1 MGTFGIDL
9 SSLTGT
15 TGIDVNTLVAQLSYV
30 ARAPERVWQN
40 HQQGLQVQIN
50 ALTELNTG
58 LADLLTKI
66 NNMKD
71 LTGGLGAVLTTS
83 SDSAVVNATATPG
96 AVIGTHTVIVNTLA
110 TTASYYSAAVATGDT
125 ALNNGSFT
133 IQLGSNAPTTITIDS
148 TNNTLNKLAASINS
162 ANLGVTANV
171 TTDVSGARLAL
182 VANTSGASSD
192 ITITNDTSGMGF
204 TKAASGKDATLTV
217 DGVPITSSSN
227 TVTGVIPNV
236 SFSLSAAAPGEQVAI
251 GISPDTEAAVQ
262 AVTDFVDSYNTIAK
276 QMADGFRV
284 DTTSHRAGAL
294 VGDTSADILQ
304 QHLLDMSTYSVG
316 GAGAF
321 TTLRSLGIT
330 IGNDGTMAVDKN
342 ALTKAANSDY
352 ANFKNFFQSTDGFAS
367 FFSKRLTEET
377 SPTQGLVSVDMK
389 GLQATQQSLQKQVD
403 DFEQFLLAQQQQWQ
417 KQYEQANIILQQLP
431 QLQKQIESQLGTLS
445 TSSSK

>member
-15 TGIDVNTLVAQLSYV
+15 TGIDVNTLVAQLTYA

-40 HQQGLQVQIN
+40 NQQGLQVQVN
-50 ALTELNTG
+50 ALTQLNTG
-58 LADLLTKI
+58 LSDLLNKV

-83 SDSAVVNATATPG
+83 SDTSVVNAIATPG
-96 AVIGTHTVIVNTLA
+96 AVISTHTVVVNSLA

-125 ALNNGSFT
+125 AINTGSFT
-133 IQLGSNAPTTITIDS
+133 IQMGSGTPTTITIDN

-162 ANLGVTANV
+162 LNLGITANV
-171 TTDVSGARLAL
+171 TTDVSGARLSL
-182 VANTSGASSD
+182 VSNASGASND
-192 ITITNDTSGMGF
+192 ITISNDTSGMGF

-236 SFSLSAAAPGEQVAI
+236 SFALSAAAPGTQVAI
-251 GISPDTEAAVQ
+251 GITPDTETAVQ
-262 AVTDFVDSYNTIAK
+262 AVSDFVDSYNAIAK
-276 QMADGFRV
+276 QMSDGFRV

-294 VGDTSADILQ
+294 VGDSSADILQ
-304 QHLLDMSTYSVG
+304 QHLLDMSTYSVS
-316 GAGAF
+316 GAGPF

-330 IGNDGTMAVDKN
+330 ISNDGTMALDKN
-342 ALTKAANSDY
+342 ALSKAAGSDY

-377 SPTQGLVSVDMK
+377 DPTQGLLSVDMK
-389 GLQATQQSLQKQVD
+389 GLQASQQSLQKQVD
-403 DFEQFLLAQQQQWQ
+403 DFEQFLVAQQQQWQ

-431 QLQKQIESQLGTLS
+431 QLEKQIQTQLGTL
-445 TSSSK
+445 TTTTK